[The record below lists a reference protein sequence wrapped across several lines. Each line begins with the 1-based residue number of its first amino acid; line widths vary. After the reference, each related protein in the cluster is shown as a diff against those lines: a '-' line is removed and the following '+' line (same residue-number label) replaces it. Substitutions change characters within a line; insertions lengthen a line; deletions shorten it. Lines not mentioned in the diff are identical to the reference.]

1 MNKSLDK
8 KAAGRIERETRRKAF
23 AAPAWRLWN
32 ELARND
38 VMADSANRDSMM
50 ERHKIVVAMIE
61 INSQQ
66 LRCDSASAGLDI
78 ERLTARR
85 DAERLGNTPEARE
98 ALAAVEKRT
107 SELEEKKRKL
117 SQERSWLEQSLSEFD
132 ALMPSQPLQ
141 PKIKN

>member
-85 DAERLGNTPEARE
+85 EVERAGSTQ
-98 ALAAVEKRT
+98 AAC
-107 SELEEKKRKL
+107 
-117 SQERSWLEQSLSEFD
+117 D
-132 ALMPSQPLQ
+132 ALTAIDCGATARP
-141 PKIKN
+141 

>member
-85 DAERLGNTPEARE
+85 EVERAGSTQAACDALTAIDR
-98 ALAAVEKRT
+98 RT

-117 SQERSWLEQSLSEFD
+117 RQEREWLEQSLAEFD
-132 ALMPSQPLQ
+132 ALMPVRPVQ
-141 PKIKN
+141 PKGHA